1 MSDEEGF
8 SALDLHFAELMGRL
22 SDRPCVELDV
32 AALLVS
38 RQRAGGHICLPLRE
52 MARQPLPAPYRGL
65 DHAPEA
71 EEWIKKLRGH
81 DVVGAPGEFKPLILD
96 EQGRLYLR
104 RYWEY
109 EKTLAD
115 IIKARLNAMRPAV
128 DAKLLRQGLV
138 RLFPSEGE
146 INWQKVAAFTAVMN
160 NFCVITGG
168 PGTGKTRTVAAILA
182 LLVEQAGRERL
193 RVALTAPSGKAAA
206 RLKESVQNAKAALNC
221 AQEIKALMPSDATTI
236 HRLLGTIPDSPYFLH
251 DADHPLVADVVI
263 VDEASMVDLALMSK
277 LFQAVPEN
285 ARIILLGD
293 KDQLTSVEAGYI
305 LGDICNTG
313 TAIQLSKEFGKL
325 YAAITGETLALKMRP
340 RENVIQDAIIEL
352 RRNYRFKSDGGV
364 FKLSRAINAG
374 EVENA
379 LEVLRNKSLRDISWR
394 PSPPARSLPAAIREK
409 VTGGYERYLEAEEPA
424 GALAKLGEFQI
435 LCALKNGPYGV
446 GELNRLAEQSL
457 ADAGLLKKEGQW
469 YRGRPVMITRNDYNL
484 KLYNG
489 DIGVVFPDAGVN
501 GEMRVFFADTNG
513 EVRKFSPSR
522 LPAHET
528 VFAMT
533 IHKSQGSEFG
543 AVLLILPGDDVPIL
557 TRELIYTGLTRA
569 RDRVEIW
576 SAESVLRAALAR
588 RASRTS
594 GLRDALWNTP
604 DHLQMT
610 MPI

>member
-576 SAESVLRAALAR
+576 SAERVLRAALAR

>member
-1 MSDEEGF
+1 
-8 SALDLHFAELMGRL
+8 
-22 SDRPCVELDV
+22 
-32 AALLVS
+32 
-38 RQRAGGHICLPLRE
+38 
-52 MARQPLPAPYRGL
+52 
-65 DHAPEA
+65 
-71 EEWIKKLRGH
+71 
-81 DVVGAPGEFKPLILD
+81 
-96 EQGRLYLR
+96 
-104 RYWEY
+104 
-109 EKTLAD
+109 
-115 IIKARLNAMRPAV
+115 
-128 DAKLLRQGLV
+128 
-138 RLFPSEGE
+138 
-146 INWQKVAAFTAVMN
+146 
-160 NFCVITGG
+160 
-168 PGTGKTRTVAAILA
+168 
-182 LLVEQAGRERL
+182 
-193 RVALTAPSGKAAA
+193 
-206 RLKESVQNAKAALNC
+206 
-221 AQEIKALMPSDATTI
+221 
-236 HRLLGTIPDSPYFLH
+236 
-251 DADHPLVADVVI
+251 
-263 VDEASMVDLALMSK
+263 
-277 LFQAVPEN
+277 
-285 ARIILLGD
+285 LLGD

-325 YAAITGETLALKMRP
+325 YAATTGETLALKMRP

-489 DIGVVFPDAGVN
+489 DIGVVFPDAGAN
-501 GEMRVFFADTNG
+501 GETRVFFADANG
-513 EVRKFSPSR
+513 QVRKFSPSR

-604 DHLQMT
+604 GHLQMT

>member
-1 MSDEEGF
+1 MSGEEGF
-8 SALDLHFAELMGRL
+8 SALDLHFAGLIGRL
-22 SDRPCVELDV
+22 SDQPSVELDV

-38 RQRAGGHICLPLRE
+38 RQRADGHICLPLHD
-52 MARQPLPAPYRGL
+52 MAGQPLPAPYRGL
-65 DHAPEA
+65 DRAPEA
-71 EEWIKKLRGH
+71 EEWIKKLRGN

-104 RYWEY
+104 RYWAY

-115 IIKARLNAMRPAV
+115 IVKARLNAMRPAV
-128 DAKLLRQGLV
+128 NTKLLRQGLA
-138 RLFPSEGE
+138 RLFPTDGE
-146 INWQKVAAFTAVMN
+146 TNWQKVAAFTAVMN

-182 LLVEQAGRERL
+182 LLLEQPGSGRL

-206 RLKESVQNAKAALNC
+206 RLKESIQDAKATLNC
-221 AQEIKALMPSDATTI
+221 PEEIKASMPSDATTI
-236 HRLLGTIPDSPYFLH
+236 HRLLGTIPDSPYFRH

-313 TAIQLSKEFGKL
+313 RAIQLSREFGKL
-325 YAAITGETLALKMRP
+325 YAASTGEALALKMRA
-340 RENVIQDAIIEL
+340 RENVIQDAIVEL
-352 RRNYRFKSDGGV
+352 RRNYRFKSEGGL
-364 FKLSRAINAG
+364 FKLSRAINEG
-374 EVENA
+374 EVETA
-379 LEVLRNKSLRDISWR
+379 FEVLRNNSLRDISWR
-394 PSPPARSLPAAIREK
+394 PSPPARSMPVAIRDK
-409 VTGGYERYLEAEEPA
+409 VAGGYERYLQAGEPA
-424 GALAKLGEFQI
+424 DALAKLGQFQI

-457 ADAGLLKKEGQW
+457 AEAGLLKKEGQW

-489 DIGVVFPDAGVN
+489 DIGVVFPDAEAN
-501 GEMRVFFADTNG
+501 GEMRVFFADGNG
-513 EVRKFSPSR
+513 RVRKFSPSR

-543 AVLLILPGDDVPIL
+543 AVLLILPGDDAPIL

-576 SAESVLRAALAR
+576 STESVLRAALAR

-604 DHLQMT
+604 GQLQMT

>member
-8 SALDLHFAELMGRL
+8 SALDLHFAELMRRL

-325 YAAITGETLALKMRP
+325 YAATTGETLALKMRP

-457 ADAGLLKKEGQW
+457 AEAGLLKKEGQW

-489 DIGVVFPDAGVN
+489 DIGVVFPDAGAN
-501 GEMRVFFADTNG
+501 GETRVFFADANG
-513 EVRKFSPSR
+513 QVRKFSPSR

-604 DHLQMT
+604 GHLQMT